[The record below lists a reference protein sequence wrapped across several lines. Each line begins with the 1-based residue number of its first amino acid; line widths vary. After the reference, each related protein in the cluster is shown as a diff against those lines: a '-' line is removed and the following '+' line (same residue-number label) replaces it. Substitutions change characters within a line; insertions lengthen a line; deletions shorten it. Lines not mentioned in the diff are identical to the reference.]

1 MLRIW
6 FWEALISFFICF
18 LSKSVDWIWGPS
30 YGQIWPFFGFQPRFF
45 GPRALNQHPLPW
57 SYAQDMVL
65 GSADIIFHLFS
76 VKISIS
82 DLRSIEWPNLAIFRV
97 SAKIFWTQGTQPT
110 SPPMILCSGY
120 GFGKRWYHF
129 FWFYFQCRKILIL
142 GGFRGAPGSI
152 LTKNILKYPFCI
164 MTHLIL

>member
-1 MLRIW
+1 
-6 FWEALISFFICF
+6 
-18 LSKSVDWIWGPS
+18 
-30 YGQIWPFFGFQPRFF
+30 
-45 GPRALNQHPLPW
+45 
-57 SYAQDMVL
+57 MVL

-129 FWFYFQCRKILIL
+129 SSVFCQSKKNY
-142 GGFRGAPGSI
+142 FRGLWGCPRVYFEKKI
-152 LTKNILKYPFCI
+152 YWNILFVSW
-164 MTHLIL
+164 HILLYSFFWKKNTFRIFSIPQDLWKLFVGQIGLNSHCGELSGTPTVRSFGI